1 MALYE
6 LDGIRV
12 RTPPEGQYWVAPNAT
27 VLGNVRL
34 GRDVSV
40 WFGAVIRGDNDAIEI
55 GEGTNIQDG
64 AVLHCDLGFPL
75 TIGPRSLIGHQAMV
89 HGCTIG
95 TNTLIGIGA
104 IVLNGCK
111 IGDNCIIGAHTIL
124 AENKEIPSGS
134 LVVGVPGRVVKPCSE
149 AQIAR
154 VREDVEGYIQNG
166 RRFAKGFKPQSVEPT
181 LP

>member
-6 LDGIRV
+6 LDGIKV
-12 RTPPEGQYWVAPNAT
+12 QTPPEGQYWVAPNAT
-27 VLGNVRL
+27 VLGKVRL

-40 WFGAVIRGDNDAIEI
+40 WFGAVIRGDNDQIEI

-64 AVLHCDLGFPL
+64 AVLHADPGFPL

-124 AENKEIPSGS
+124 GENKVIPDGS
-134 LVVGVPGRVVKPCSE
+134 LVMGVPGRIIKPCSE
-149 AQIAR
+149 AQLAKI
-154 VREDVEGYIQNG
+154 REDVQGYIDNG
-166 RRFAKGFKPQSVEPT
+166 RRFAKGLKPHGPKQT
-181 LP
+181 AT